1 MKNKKQ
7 NNCVCEKHIKPTESN
22 SISFKS
28 LPKTEIL
35 TNRYIQSKNYY
46 IDQKVIFCSSCEHL
60 FINNV
65 IDPSLIYNQ
74 KYLTASSKSFSGKFA
89 NDIFKDFITSSSIP
103 KKFKHIVE
111 IGSNDL
117 YLLKKFYN
125 SSKMITAIDP
135 VVKKE
140 KNYNKIKT
148 IKDFFLE
155 TQTSSFD
162 KNIDLIISSHTL
174 EHAEHPKRFIEK
186 VLEIS
191 SNKTDIFFQFPSAE
205 YLLNTFSLDQ
215 IHHQHLNYF
224 SIKSFQKMVNS
235 LGGKILNFEYSK
247 YHYGALMVHFCLKSS
262 RKKQIK
268 KYNNKIKLVNY
279 DVKKNYQMF
288 KEHID
293 ICIKRIEGCIKSKKV
308 FYVVGAGYMSP
319 LINYHMKGI
328 FKKAKFI
335 LDDDKE
341 KIGKYFGGINVK
353 ISKLR
358 NVNLKN
364 AVCLIAPVASVIVT
378 RKLFSMLSSKNADTI
393 IVPKINF

>member
-1 MKNKKQ
+1 MRNKKQ
-7 NNCVCEKHIKPTESN
+7 NNCVCGKHIKLTEKN
-22 SISFKS
+22 SILFKS

-35 TNRYIQSKNYY
+35 TNRYTQSKNYY
-46 IDQKVIFCSSCEHL
+46 IDQKVILCSSCEHL

-65 IDPSLIYNQ
+65 IDPSLIYNE
-74 KYLTASSKSFSGKFA
+74 KYKFAAAKSFSGKFA
-89 NDIFKDFITSSSIP
+89 NDIFKDFIINSSIS

-125 SSKMITAIDP
+125 KSKMITAIDP

-148 IKDFFLE
+148 IKKFFLE
-155 TQTSSFD
+155 TQTSSLD

-174 EHAEHPKRFIEK
+174 EHVENPKRFIEK

-191 SNKTDIFFQFPSAE
+191 SDKTDIFFQFPSAE
-205 YLLNTFSLDQ
+205 YLLNTISLDQ
-215 IHHQHLNYF
+215 VHHQHLNYF
-224 SIKSFQKMVNS
+224 SIKSFEKILNS
-235 LGGKILNFEYSK
+235 VGGKILNFEYSK

-262 RKKQIK
+262 KKKQIK
-268 KYNNKIKLVNY
+268 KYNKIKLINY
-279 DVKKNYQMF
+279 DLAKSYKMF
-288 KEHID
+288 KDHID
-293 ICIKRIEGCIKSKKV
+293 ICIKRIEGCIKLKKD
-308 FYVVGAGYMSP
+308 FYVIGAGYMSP
-319 LINYHMKGI
+319 IINYHMKGI

-335 LDDDKE
+335 LDDDKA

-353 ISKLR
+353 ISKLSK
-358 NVNLKN
+358 VDFKN

-378 RKLFSMLSSKNADTI
+378 RKLFNMLTSKEADTI